1 MSTSSVVLIN
11 VLKAE
16 PGKRDALISLLE
28 HNIETVV
35 RTLAGW
41 RGSRLIV
48 AVDGTSVVIHSEWA
62 NAAAVEA
69 MRTDPRMTAYFPE
82 ILRLASIESTL
93 GVEVFGRYPTGVP
106 FGLSTGNVAME
117 LDA

>member
-1 MSTSSVVLIN
+1 MSNSPMVLIN

-16 PGKRDALISLLE
+16 PGKRDALVALLE

-41 RGSRLIV
+41 RGSRLI
-48 AVDGTSVVIHSEWA
+48 ASADGNSVVIHSEWESV
-62 NAAAVEA
+62 AAVDA
-69 MRTDPRMTAYFPE
+69 MRSDPRMTVYFPE
-82 ILRLASIESTL
+82 ILKLASIDSTL
-93 GVEVFGRYPTGVP
+93 GVEVFGRYRSDVS
-106 FGLSTGNVAME
+106 FGLSTGDVAME